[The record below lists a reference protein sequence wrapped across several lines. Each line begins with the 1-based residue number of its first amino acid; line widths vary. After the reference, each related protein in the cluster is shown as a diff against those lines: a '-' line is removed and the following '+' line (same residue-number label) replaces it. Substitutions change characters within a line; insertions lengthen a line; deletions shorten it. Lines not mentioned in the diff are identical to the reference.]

1 MLLPNFN
8 RHYSHFE
15 TGKDIFSDVC
25 AADELLRLR
34 AMKILSVSDAI
45 SRESTFENVQET
57 QSAFDALFVSVSNTC
72 SDMPMGQ
79 LIDVTR
85 HIMATNTDAFV
96 AALSA
101 VPLSP
106 AATKC
111 LKHSITLARAKTS
124 SYLEKSAN

>member
-1 MLLPNFN
+1 
-8 RHYSHFE
+8 
-15 TGKDIFSDVC
+15 VC
-25 AADELLRLR
+25 VADELLRLR
-34 AMKILSVSDAI
+34 ARKILSFSDAI
-45 SRESTFENVQET
+45 SRETAFENVQET

-72 SDMPMGQ
+72 SDMPMEQ

-85 HIMATNTDAFV
+85 HIMATNSDAFV

-101 VPLSP
+101 APLSP

-124 SYLEKSAN
+124 SHFEKNAN